1 MKRALTALAVAA
13 GLCGG
18 AAFAAQSSGAPP
30 SVTFETTVKVDREKS
45 AFILCSEKV
54 SEQEASAEALAICDA
69 AVAEAPDN
77 GDAYYYRGY
86 ARYFLQDY
94 GGAEADFSSA
104 IEKGARRLAESYY
117 QRGACK
123 ERQRRLREA
132 AADFKAAHDLKP
144 DWGQARRKVEDY
156 QWAYE

>member
-1 MKRALTALAVAA
+1 MMRALALVAGA
-13 GLCGG
+13 AWLCGG
-18 AAFAAQSSGAPP
+18 VAQAASDAPP
-30 SVTFETTVKVDREKS
+30 VTFETTINVNKEKS
-45 AFILCSEKV
+45 AFVLCSEKV

-69 AVAEAPDN
+69 AVEEAPGN

-86 ARYFLQDY
+86 AKYFLEDY
-94 GGAEADFSSA
+94 EGAESDFSSA

-117 QRGACK
+117 QRGTCK
-123 ERQRRLREA
+123 EKQRRLREA

-144 DWGQARRKVEDY
+144 DWYQARRKVEDY